1 MIEKPK
7 TKTSPARKPKSVTT
21 FRERRTWSY
30 RSSDGG
36 GAQRNWIAASLSHQ
50 PNLSKSKFTIN
61 FSFKHEYALW
71 TRTRREIES
80 ETGESKQ
87 WRTLQRLL
95 SFLSLLFSFSKNF
108 LGKQTVLRGQKV
120 KEEGFKNFKRKSAL
134 SVWREWN
141 GVEARVVTPQ
151 SWRGEG
157 ARARVRLMFSKKG
170 SVPVFRGFAFPFFAP
185 PENYEYPTTRCDPAR
200 LTRAC
205 LSQSR

>member
-134 SVWREWN
+134 SVWGEWN
-141 GVEARVVTPQ
+141 GVEARV
-151 SWRGEG
+151 SRRSREEEKE
-157 ARARVRLMFSKKG
+157 RVRGPSKCLRKKKCA
-170 SVPVFRGFAFPFFAP
+170 SVS
-185 PENYEYPTTRCDPAR
+185 R
-200 LTRAC
+200 LCVSGLLPHLKNLNNNPRAVV
-205 LSQSR
+205 QQV